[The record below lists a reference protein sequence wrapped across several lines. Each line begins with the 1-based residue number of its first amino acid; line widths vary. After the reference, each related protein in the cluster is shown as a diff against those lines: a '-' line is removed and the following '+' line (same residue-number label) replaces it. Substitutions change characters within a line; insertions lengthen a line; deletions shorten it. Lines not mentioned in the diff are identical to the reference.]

1 MFVVAVTVPYG
12 PGQCSEQRE
21 RGVKMQQ
28 ASLVAIGN
36 IMSLVRAKRIEAGER
51 LPSERDLAE
60 RFDMSRGVIRE
71 ALATLEVMRF
81 IERRPN
87 SGIYLRD
94 TEVEGSF
101 EALVLQAHL
110 GLPIKT
116 SEVVQALEL
125 RRIMEVQAVRLACE
139 RATAKDLRFIRS
151 ILEGA
156 DKRMAGGESIEIEDK
171 NFHLAIVAAT
181 KNDVFLRVVNA
192 FYEVSQPRRKMYF
205 LNIERS
211 MFSNR
216 EHYSIYEALEKAD
229 ADAAAQAMDNHL
241 LSAAAHWKELLVAN
255 PRQLKHFARED
266 AGER

>member
-1 MFVVAVTVPYG
+1 
-12 PGQCSEQRE
+12 
-21 RGVKMQQ
+21 MQQ

-71 ALATLEVMRF
+71 ALAALEVMRF

-94 TEVEGSF
+94 TEAEGSF

-110 GLPIKT
+110 GLPIKV

-125 RRIMEVQAVRLACE
+125 RRIMEVQAIRLACE
-139 RATAKDLRFIRS
+139 RATPKDLRAIRLS
-151 ILEGA
+151 LEA
-156 DKRMAGGESIEIEDK
+156 ANKRIEKGMTIETEDQL
-171 NFHLAIVAAT
+171 FHLSIVGAT

-192 FYEVSQPRRKMYF
+192 FYEVSRPRRKIF
-205 LNIERS
+205 FRS
-211 MFSNR
+211 LDQSAASNR
-216 EHYSIYEALEKAD
+216 DHHIIYAALEKGD
-229 ADAAAQAMDNHL
+229 ADAAAEAMDRHL
-241 LSAAAHWKELLVAN
+241 LSAAAHWKDLLIAN
-255 PRQLKHFARED
+255 PRQLKQLTQDNSNED
-266 AGER
+266 

>member
-1 MFVVAVTVPYG
+1 
-12 PGQCSEQRE
+12 
-21 RGVKMQQ
+21 MQQ

-116 SEVVQALEL
+116 SEIVQALEL
-125 RRIMEVQAVRLACE
+125 RRIMEVQATRLACE
-139 RATAKDLRFIRS
+139 RATAKDLRAIRA
-151 ILEGA
+151 ILEEA
-156 DKRMAGGESIEIEDK
+156 DKRIAEGKTIEAEDQS
-171 NFHLAIVAAT
+171 FHLAIVAAT

-192 FYEVSQPRRKMYF
+192 FYEVSRPRRKVNF
-205 LNIERS
+205 QNVEKSALSSRD
-211 MFSNR
+211 
-216 EHYSIYEALEKAD
+216 HYKVYEALEKGD
-229 ADAAAQAMDNHL
+229 ADAAAEAMERHL
-241 LSAAAHWKELLVAN
+241 LSAAAHWKELLAAN
-255 PRQLKHFARED
+255 PRQLKQLVQETTDEH
-266 AGER
+266 

>member
-1 MFVVAVTVPYG
+1 
-12 PGQCSEQRE
+12 
-21 RGVKMQQ
+21 MQQ
-28 ASLVAIGN
+28 ASLAAIGK

-71 ALATLEVMRF
+71 ALATLEAMRF

-116 SEVVQALEL
+116 AEIVQALEL
-125 RRIMEVQAVRLACE
+125 RRIMEVQATRLACE
-139 RATAKDLRFIRS
+139 RATAKDLRTIHS
-151 ILEGA
+151 ILKEA
-156 DKRMAGGESIEIEDK
+156 DKRIEEGKTIEAEDQ
-171 NFHLAIVAAT
+171 NFHLAIVAST

-192 FYEVSQPRRKMYF
+192 FYEVSRPRRKLYF
-205 LNIERS
+205 QNSEKSTL
-211 MFSNR
+211 SNR
-216 EHYSIYEALEKAD
+216 DHYRIYEALEKRD
-229 ADAAAQAMDNHL
+229 ADAVAEAMDLHL
-241 LSAAAHWKELLVAN
+241 LSAAAHWKELLIAN
-255 PRQLKHFARED
+255 PRQLKQFDQYISNED
-266 AGER
+266 